1 MDPEDAVQDF
11 MKRRENYMSHYE
23 PVTEKDG
30 PFCRIINSKQFIVS
44 NIRGY
49 LPLKVR
55 TKDNGMP
62 RSSCSMESVVC

>member
-1 MDPEDAVQDF
+1 MDPDQAVQDF
-11 MKRRENYMSHYE
+11 LKRRENYMSQYE

-55 TKDNGMP
+55 VNDFVFWEWMA
-62 RSSCSMESVVC
+62 RD